1 MPLLINN
8 SKELEIQI
16 VNYYTFLNT
25 FEDYENLADYDYEE
39 KNLYTDEFKNSHLK
53 LNMLIKIFGRLENGE
68 TITVNV
74 TNFTP
79 YFHIK
84 IPNDW
89 TPKQCDNLVKE
100 IKNKISHR
108 AIAINKMKEFLIQR
122 L

>member
-1 MPLLINN
+1 MLN
-8 SKELEIQI
+8 SFKRIQLNKI
-16 VNYYTFLNT
+16 SIIQFLSNPKVQNYTFLNT

-100 IKNKISHR
+100 IKNKIYFK
-108 AIAINKMKEFLIQR
+108 I
-122 L
+122 